1 MYSNSLTGDAFLNVV
16 LVNVWLDLQ
25 RGGGTAE
32 RVRHLALNLAKL
44 GCKCTVVAMGS
55 TPWRQEFE
63 EAGVSLVLIG
73 CLGRRYPVP
82 LIPFVALL
90 RLFRDANVV
99 HVMGF
104 WFLLAA
110 VSCALARISGT
121 PLVLCPAGS
130 LTKFGRNSLIKRF
143 YYVTAGRWM
152 LRTAASIVATTRQE
166 QALFISD
173 YSVAASSV
181 FVSPN
186 GIGPPPRQSLNTVFP
201 EGRIILFVGR
211 LAAIKA
217 PDILLE
223 AFALVAPVLRD
234 TLLIVSGPDE
244 GQQDYLQQRVAEL
257 KLEKR
262 VIFSGFVNEAYR
274 TALFSKASVLV
285 VPSYSE
291 VMSMVALEAGAMGV
305 PVVLTDQ
312 CGFDEVEEIGGGL
325 VVKANIDAISEALL
339 KILSDDTAL
348 REMGKRLRQFVFEHF
363 AWKSVAASLLQHF
376 GAIVMPQR

>member
-1 MYSNSLTGDAFLNVV
+1 MNVV
-16 LVNVWLDLQ
+16 LVNIWLDLE

-32 RVRHLALNLAKL
+32 RVRHLALNLARL

-63 EAGVSLVLIG
+63 RAGVDLVLIG
-73 CLGRRYPVP
+73 WLGQRYPVP
-82 LIPFVALL
+82 LINLVSLF
-90 RLFRDANVV
+90 RLFRKANVI

-104 WFLLAA
+104 WFPLAA
-110 VSCALARISGT
+110 ASCALAWISGT

-130 LTKFGRNSLIKRF
+130 LTKFGRNSLIKQF
-143 YYVTAGRWM
+143 YYATVGRWM
-152 LRTAASIVATTRQE
+152 LRTAASIIATTRQE
-166 QALFISD
+166 QALLISD

-217 PDILLE
+217 PDLLLE
-223 AFALVAPVLRD
+223 AFASVAPILRD
-234 TLLIVSGPDE
+234 SLLIISGPDE
-244 GQQDYLQQRVAEL
+244 GQREHLQKRVAEL

-262 VIFSGFVNEAYR
+262 VFFTGFVDEAYR
-274 TALFSKASVLV
+274 TALFSKASILV

-325 VVKANIDAISEALL
+325 VVKADKDALSEALL
-339 KILSDDTAL
+339 TILSDDTAL
-348 REMGKRLRQFVFEHF
+348 REMGKRLRQFVFERF
-363 AWKSVAASLLQHF
+363 AWESIAASLLEHF
-376 GAIVMPQR
+376 GVIQTSQR